1 LRFARSP
8 VAPNT
13 TMVWATGVCG
23 AGPVAI
29 AAMIRPDMDRS
40 TIDVYEARAAEWRD
54 RRPARFT
61 ERAEQFAA
69 AVPNDATR
77 ADLGCGPGL
86 YLPYLGRPVVA
97 LDAAGAMLE
106 LTRGAAPDAGLVQ
119 ADVEALPL
127 RRGSLGGAWA
137 RATYLHIARPQLPAA
152 LADLHQALRVG
163 GPVQLTMRRG
173 DDHGLLG
180 GDDFPG
186 RFFAGWQPE
195 PLRDVLV
202 GAGFSVDELT
212 EEFGGEWLHVRATR
226 LRTLPDF
233 VGPGLRVLVVGLNP
247 SEYAA
252 DAGVGFA
259 RPGNRFWPAAIN
271 AGLVS
276 RDRDPRHAL
285 HHHQVGMTDLVKR
298 ATPGAA
304 TLTRQEYRDGLERV
318 GRLVR
323 WLQPRVV
330 CFAGLTGWRAA
341 RDSKARAGV
350 QADRFDGAAAYVM
363 PNPSGVNAHASLDD
377 FVDHFRRVQRLAD
390 GG

>member
-1 LRFARSP
+1 
-8 VAPNT
+8 
-13 TMVWATGVCG
+13 
-23 AGPVAI
+23 
-29 AAMIRPDMDRS
+29 MIRPDMDRS
-40 TIDVYEARAAEWRD
+40 TIDVYEARASEWRD

-61 ERAEQFAA
+61 ERAEQFG
-69 AVPNDATR
+69 AVVPSDVMR
-77 ADLGCGPGL
+77 ADLGCGAGL

-97 LDAAGAMLE
+97 LDAARAMLE
-106 LTRGAAPDAGLVQ
+106 LTRGVASDAGLVQ

-137 RATYLHIARPQLPAA
+137 RATYLHIPRPRLPAA
-152 LADLHQALRVG
+152 LAELHQVLRVG
-163 GPVQLTMRRG
+163 APVHLTMRLS
-173 DDHGLLG
+173 DDQGLLAS
-180 GDDFPG
+180 DDFPG

-202 GAGFSVDELT
+202 GAGFVVDELT
-212 EEFGGEWLHVRATR
+212 EEFGGEWLHVRAAR
-226 LRTLPDF
+226 ARTLPDF

-259 RPGNRFWPAAIN
+259 RPGNRFWPAAIA

-285 HHHQVGMTDLVKR
+285 DHHQVGMTDLVKR

-304 TLTRQEYRDGLERV
+304 TLTGEEYRDGLGRV
-318 GRLVR
+318 GRLVG
-323 WLQPRVV
+323 WLRPRVV
-330 CFAGLTGWRAA
+330 CFVGLTGWRAA
-341 RDSKARAGV
+341 RDLKALAGV
-350 QADRFDGAAAYVM
+350 QPDRFEGVSAYVM
-363 PNPSGVNAHASLDD
+363 PNTSGVNAHASLDD
-377 FVDHFRRVQRLAD
+377 FVDHFRVVQRLAD

>member
-1 LRFARSP
+1 
-8 VAPNT
+8 
-13 TMVWATGVCG
+13 
-23 AGPVAI
+23 
-29 AAMIRPDMDRS
+29 MIRPDMDRS
-40 TIDVYEARAAEWRD
+40 TIEVYESRASEWRD

-61 ERAEQFAA
+61 ERAEQFGAS
-69 AVPNDATR
+69 VPSDAMR

-97 LDAAGAMLE
+97 LDAARAMLE
-106 LTRGAAPDAGLVQ
+106 LARGVASDAGLVQ

-137 RATYLHIARPQLPAA
+137 RATYLHIPRPRLPAA
-152 LADLHQALRVG
+152 LAELHQVLRVG
-163 GPVQLTMRRG
+163 ALAHITMRLS
-173 DDHGLLG
+173 DDHGLLA

-202 GAGFSVDELT
+202 GAGFFVDELT
-212 EEFGGEWLHVRATR
+212 EEFGGEWLHVSVTRA
-226 LRTLPDF
+226 RTLPDF

-259 RPGNRFWPAAIN
+259 RPGNRFWPAAIT

-285 HHHQVGMTDLVKR
+285 HHHRVGMTDLVKR

-304 TLTRQEYRDGLERV
+304 TLTREEYRDGLDRV
-318 GRLVR
+318 GRLVA
-323 WLQPRVV
+323 WLGPRAV
-330 CFAGLTGWRAA
+330 CFVGLTGWRAA
-341 RDSKARAGV
+341 RDRKAVAGV
-350 QADRFDGAAAYVM
+350 QAERFEGVPAYVM
-363 PNPSGVNAHASLDD
+363 PNTSGVNAHASFDD
-377 FVDHFRRVQRLAD
+377 FVDHFRAVQSLAD
-390 GG
+390 DG